1 MATTSCIRSGPPTTL
16 ASRVKQRQSGAL
28 DQYNYIDGQTPGRV
42 ATPPHRVGT
51 FTQVQNRDSS
61 PAKVGALSVSDHGG
75 CPVVSPIEENSL
87 PMTTV
92 VPSAVP
98 QVGQTPAPTTRQ
110 YIRYLFFKARPT
122 WRTLPDDARAEARL
136 ALLSALEPLVE
147 RLPVL
152 RAYSTLGTRAD
163 ADMVLWMVSE
173 RLEDF
178 QDVSAAVLGSPLGA
192 HLDTPYSYLAMTKR
206 SQYVDKHVHA
216 DGQGEGRLTRVR
228 PTGRKYLFVYPMVK
242 KRSWY
247 HLSYA
252 ERQAAMDEHI
262 RVGHEFPR
270 VKINT
275 SYSFGLDDQEFVVAF
290 ETDYPADFLDLV
302 EKLRGGESAAY
313 TERETPIFTCV
324 AGSIAEVVELLG

>member
-1 MATTSCIRSGPPTTL
+1 MTTL
-16 ASRVKQRQSGAL
+16 
-28 DQYNYIDGQTPGRV
+28 
-42 ATPPHRVGT
+42 
-51 FTQVQNRDSS
+51 
-61 PAKVGALSVSDHGG
+61 
-75 CPVVSPIEENSL
+75 
-87 PMTTV
+87 
-92 VPSAVP
+92 VPSASP
-98 QVGQTPAPTTRQ
+98 KTSEASTTPTVRQ
-110 YIRYLFFKARPT
+110 YIRYLFYKARPG
-122 WRTLPDDARAEARL
+122 WRQLTPEQRTAARGELL
-136 ALLSALEPLVE
+136 AALEPFAE

-163 ADMVLWMVSE
+163 ADFLLWMVTE

-178 QDVSAAVLGSPLGA
+178 QELQAAVLGSAMGA

-206 SQYVDKHVHA
+206 SQYVDRHEHA
-216 DGQGEGRLTRVR
+216 DGQGEGRRTRIR
-228 PTGRKYLFVYPMVK
+228 PTGRQYLFVYPMVK
-242 KRSWY
+242 KRPWY
-247 HLSYA
+247 RLSLE
-252 ERQAAMDEHI
+252 ERQKAMDEHI

-302 EKLRGGESAAY
+302 EKLRGGEASAY